1 MTQIGKKPFFKG
13 DKAERLAPWVQ
24 ATLMRTGACL
34 WVQVRI
40 LEPGVPVTSQP
51 LLTAGALFSSMGS
64 TPGWISP
71 DLESQS
77 GVTRG

>member
-1 MTQIGKKPFFKG
+1 
-13 DKAERLAPWVQ
+13 
-24 ATLMRTGACL
+24 MRTGACL

-40 LEPGVPVTSQP
+40 LEPGVPVTSQL

-71 DLESQS
+71 DLESQEARVLGRFGQREAKNCQKKEGSSS
-77 GVTRG
+77 GITQN